1 MVKKTPIKRIGTPAQ
16 VYHET
21 ALMTPGGV
29 KKSGLVRVRQSDG
42 TYRIR
47 FKAMR
52 DIALKRWNSS
62 PSLRASFAPHTKKK
76 TSTKRV

>member
-1 MVKKTPIKRIGTPAQ
+1 MVNKIPSKRFGTPAQ
-16 VYHET
+16 VYHGT

-52 DIALKRWNSS
+52 DIALRRWKSN
-62 PSLRASFAPHTKKK
+62 PSLRASFAPYTKKRK
-76 TSTKRV
+76 STRRA